1 MFDFAEWIKS
11 IQNSVETVAQKE
23 LPVSGTGSQLEE
35 AMRYSVL
42 GGGKR
47 VRPLLVFASG
57 TLTEAKKRDL
67 DLVSLAVECVHCY
80 SLVHDDLPCMDNDVL
95 RHGKPTTH
103 AQFGE
108 AMAML
113 AGDALQPEAFKLIL
127 KTGVKAEQ
135 KNKLIEIL
143 ARASSVDGM
152 CGGQAIDLSVVG
164 QKMTMTELEKMH
176 RMKTGALLL
185 GSVLMGAWTGK
196 IELISN
202 GLLKSLTAYGR
213 AIGLAFQIVDDIL
226 DVTADSKTL
235 GKTAGKDALEDKPT
249 YVSLLG
255 LDKAKEL
262 AHKQLS
268 LALGALSDVPE
279 SQGKELLENLA
290 RMIVRRGY

>member
-279 SQGKELLENLA
+279 SKGKELLENLA

>member
-1 MFDFAEWIKS
+1 
-11 IQNSVETVAQKE
+11 
-23 LPVSGTGSQLEE
+23 
-35 AMRYSVL
+35 
-42 GGGKR
+42 
-47 VRPLLVFASG
+47 
-57 TLTEAKKRDL
+57 
-67 DLVSLAVECVHCY
+67 
-80 SLVHDDLPCMDNDVL
+80 
-95 RHGKPTTH
+95 
-103 AQFGE
+103 
-108 AMAML
+108 
-113 AGDALQPEAFKLIL
+113 
-127 KTGVKAEQ
+127 
-135 KNKLIEIL
+135 
-143 ARASSVDGM
+143 
-152 CGGQAIDLSVVG
+152 
-164 QKMTMTELEKMH
+164 
-176 RMKTGALLL
+176 
-185 GSVLMGAWTGK
+185 MGAWTGK